1 MKIISLK
8 RIVEKV
14 SEQEKNVTIEAK
26 GGDRF
31 KTSSVSSCRELM
43 T

>member
-1 MKIISLK
+1 MKIILLN

-14 SEQEKNVTIEAK
+14 REQEKSVSIETK
-26 GGDRF
+26 GRGRLN
-31 KTSSVSSCRELM
+31 TSSVSSCRELM

>member
-1 MKIISLK
+1 MKIILLK

-14 SEQEKNVTIEAK
+14 SEQEKSVIIETK

-31 KTSSVSSCRELM
+31 NTSSVSSCRELM